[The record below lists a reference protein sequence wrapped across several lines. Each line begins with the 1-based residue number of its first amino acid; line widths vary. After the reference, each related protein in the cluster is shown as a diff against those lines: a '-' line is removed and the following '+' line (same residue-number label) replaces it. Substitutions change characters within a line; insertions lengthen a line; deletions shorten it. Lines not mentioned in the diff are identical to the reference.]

1 MADPLVP
8 LCGFVEG
15 DSMGVLVFAAMDMPI
30 AEVSRRLLAS
40 AAARIEPGELSAWE
54 LRCGGEL
61 LADDVTVDGS
71 RLRALDRVDLRRS
84 GA

>member
-30 AEVSRRLLAS
+30 SEVSRRLLVSAS
-40 AAARIEPGELSAWE
+40 ARIEPGELAGWE
-54 LRCGGEL
+54 LRADERV
-61 LADDVTVDGS
+61 LAVDATVDGC
-71 RLRALDRVDLRRS
+71 RLRALDRIDLRRS
-84 GA
+84 RP